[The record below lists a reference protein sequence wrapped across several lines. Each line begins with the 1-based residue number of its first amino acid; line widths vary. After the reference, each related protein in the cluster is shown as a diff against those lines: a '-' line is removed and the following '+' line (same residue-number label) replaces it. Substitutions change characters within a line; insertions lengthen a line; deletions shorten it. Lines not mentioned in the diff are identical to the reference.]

1 MGFAKL
7 PRAYA
12 QAGSLGL
19 TPPIAFQALQCYNLG
34 SSSGRIL
41 AEPIDELGINSAQH
55 LSRQRRMSEATLGA
69 GPVR

>member
-19 TPPIAFQALQCYNLG
+19 TPPIAFSSLQCYNFG

-41 AEPIDELGINSAQH
+41 AEPIDELGMNSAQH
-55 LSRQRRMSEATLGA
+55 LSRQRRMSEATLDT
-69 GPVR
+69 GPLQ